1 MQLFLSISG
10 IILSAILLYFNARNN
25 KSAIYLGIFF
35 LLAGLYSF
43 SFYALLNSGSVSLAA
58 IVLVHSSMLP
68 FLIGPSLYFYLRSV
82 LKDDPSLK
90 KNDFWHFLPV
100 LVFLIVASPYL
111 LSSWSAKIKAAGLL
125 IHSLKIHDTLNTAFL
140 GNKFIA
146 YIVFIVPVII
156 VLGYV
161 LWSCWLL
168 FRFLKQNTE
177 REIFFRQKSTIHWI
191 KAFLGIEIIMVSFH
205 LLFMIKIFGFGDL
218 KGLATLNSLQYI
230 MGIGPMAILLL
241 TFFSPEI
248 LYGLPRIPAI
258 WQEIKIPEKPAEKG
272 ITNGKTSQ
280 KQLETNYLQSIGRE
294 ADTCMEKFQPYTNP
308 GFNLAELS
316 VLIQIPEHHLA
327 FYFRE
332 DRKQSFTDYRNEW
345 RVKHAKKLMKEG
357 KNSEMTLEAIGLLS
371 GFPNRDSFRTA
382 FQRIEGITP
391 AVFIS
396 KKQG

>member
-1 MQLFLSISG
+1 MQLFLSLSG

-25 KSAIYLGIFF
+25 KSTIYLGIFF

-43 SFYALLNSGSVSLAA
+43 SFYALLNSGSVTLATV
-58 IVLVHSSMLP
+58 VLVNSGVIP
-68 FLIGPSLYFYLRSV
+68 YLIGPSLYFYIRSV
-82 LKDDPSLK
+82 FEDDPVLK
-90 KNDFWHFLPV
+90 KTDLWHFLPGS
-100 LVFLIVASPYL
+100 VFLIIASPYL
-111 LSSWSAKIKAAGLL
+111 LSSWSFKIKAAGSL
-125 IHSLKIHDTLNTAFL
+125 IQNLKTQDAFNTSFL
-140 GNKFIA
+140 GNDYLA
-146 YIVFIVPVII
+146 YFVFIVPVII

-161 LWSCWLL
+161 LWSSLLL
-168 FRFLKQNTE
+168 FRFLKQNRKSE
-177 REIFFRQKSTIHWI
+177 VFFRQQSTIPWI
-191 KAFLGIEIIMVSFH
+191 KAFLGIEILLVSMH
-205 LLFMIKIFGFGDL
+205 LLFMLKIFVLGDMKGF
-218 KGLATLNSLQYI
+218 ATLNTVQYI

-241 TFFSPEI
+241 TFFSPGI

-258 WQEIKIPEKPAEKG
+258 RVETEILEKPIEKS
-272 ITNGKTSQ
+272 IPNGKTTQ
-280 KQLETNYLQSIGRE
+280 KQLEANYLQSIGRE
-294 ADTCMEKFQPYTNP
+294 SDFCMEKFQPYTNP

-396 KKQG
+396 QKQG